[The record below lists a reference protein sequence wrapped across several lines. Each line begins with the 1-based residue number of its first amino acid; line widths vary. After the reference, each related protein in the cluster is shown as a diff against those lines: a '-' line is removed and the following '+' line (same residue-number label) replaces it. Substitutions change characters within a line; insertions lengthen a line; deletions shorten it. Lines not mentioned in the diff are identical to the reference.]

1 VLPLNAA
8 VLQRNAHPNA
18 HVCNHMR
25 MSQDAMLVL
34 VAGPY
39 RSGTNDEPHLLEA
52 NVRAMNEAALQ
63 VFRRGH
69 VPITGEAVALPLI
82 ELAGS
87 TRVGDAAFD
96 AIFHPVARHLLE
108 RCDAVV
114 RIGGAS
120 AGANEMVELARAQ
133 GKLVAHGPG
142 ELPAAC

>member
-1 VLPLNAA
+1 
-8 VLQRNAHPNA
+8 
-18 HVCNHMR
+18 
-25 MSQDAMLVL
+25 MLVL

-39 RSGTNDEPHLLEA
+39 RSGTDDEPQKLEA

-87 TRVGDAAFD
+87 TQVGDAAFD
-96 AIFHPVARHLLE
+96 EIFHPVARHLLE

-120 AGANEMVELARAQ
+120 AGADEMVARAAGA
-133 GKLVAHGPG
+133 GKAVFGSVD
-142 ELPAAC
+142 ELPAPVAEPCPA

>member
-1 VLPLNAA
+1 
-8 VLQRNAHPNA
+8 
-18 HVCNHMR
+18 MR
-25 MSQDAMLVL
+25 MLL
-34 VAGPY
+34 TLIAGPY
-39 RSGTNDEPHLLEA
+39 RSGTDDDPQKLDA
-52 NVRAMNEAALQ
+52 NVRAMNEAALD

-87 TRVGDAAFD
+87 DRVGDAVFD
-96 AIFHPVARHLLE
+96 EIFHPVARRLLE

-120 AGANEMVELARAQ
+120 AGADEMVALAQEQ
-133 GKLVAHGPG
+133 GKLVVHGAA

>member
-1 VLPLNAA
+1 
-8 VLQRNAHPNA
+8 
-18 HVCNHMR
+18 MR
-25 MSQDAMLVL
+25 MKKSLMVL

-39 RSGTNDEPHLLEA
+39 RSGTNDEPQKLEA

-96 AIFHPVARHLLE
+96 EIFHPVARQLLE

-120 AGANEMVELARAQ
+120 AGADEMVAIARAK